1 MLKHPSKAAAREPF
15 SRVDL
20 QKVKRVRER
29 EKMSV
34 GARSREGESEGK
46 RSAIN
51 DTPFPPVKAGASK

>member
-1 MLKHPSKAAAREPF
+1 MAREPF

-20 QKVKRVRER
+20 RKVEKERER
-29 EKMSV
+29 EKN

>member
-1 MLKHPSKAAAREPF
+1 
-15 SRVDL
+15 
-20 QKVKRVRER
+20 
-29 EKMSV
+29 MSV

>member
-1 MLKHPSKAAAREPF
+1 MAREPF

-20 QKVKRVRER
+20 QKVERRREGEGER
-29 EKMSV
+29 KIESV